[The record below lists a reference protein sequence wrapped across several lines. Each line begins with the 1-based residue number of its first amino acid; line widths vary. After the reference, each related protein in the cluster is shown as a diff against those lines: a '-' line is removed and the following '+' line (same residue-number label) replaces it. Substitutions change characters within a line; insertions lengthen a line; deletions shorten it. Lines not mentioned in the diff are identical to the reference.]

1 MHECGSI
8 VQVINKKRVVYSKK
22 NTKETMKMGMELGRI
37 TLSKLKALQG
47 SAGNPTE
54 VRNLSKS
61 HESWQIFRNASTY
74 LV

>member
-1 MHECGSI
+1 M
-8 VQVINKKRVVYSKK
+8 QVINKKRVVYSKK

-37 TLSKLKALQG
+37 TLSKLKVLQG

-54 VRNLSKS
+54 VRYLSKS